1 MGKKVWDSVSRHI
14 NASRTHYLKWD
25 ITKNIS
31 VRYHFLH
38 QGNRELE
45 GQFIIKIH
53 SDGSFQLADRAF
65 AKQFILAYKKEISA
79 PNIEDVLATPD
90 WEITGRLMNCPI
102 TNRIEFHKTLINM
115 KTMETSF
122 GIDCD
127 SNLKTISYNP
137 DGELF
142 FREHLIMEQPIGSA
156 KAQEKMEE
164 DILVEKLKE
173 MHGSYFSEPR
183 FEKTL
188 CNADNIEDVKNI
200 AQCFYPQMEANKI
213 VYNRPIDDPEFK
225 EIDEYS
231 KTKSEI
237 VEGWSFKD
245 QSGLKSKLE
254 SDYHDPI
261 YRDLTN
267 DNLAVVMD
275 HHDVVNNER
284 EITLDIG
291 FGNMNDQ
298 DLKIKVVSKDD
309 LVSLDTNTAN
319 ALNYAIK
326 AVDDNSIK
334 LGGSNSA
341 FIKASESMNKILDG
355 KNKKEED
362 PNSVIPNFLRKGL
375 PVDFKKNIKGK

>member
-1 MGKKVWDSVSRHI
+1 MGKKVWDPVSRHI

-38 QGNRELE
+38 QGNRDLE

-53 SDGSFQLADRAF
+53 SDGSFQLVDRAF

-79 PNIEDVLATPD
+79 PNIEDILATPD

-102 TNRIEFHKTLINM
+102 TNRIEFHKTSINM

-137 DGELF
+137 NGELF

-156 KAQEKMEE
+156 KAQEK
-164 DILVEKLKE
+164 LKE
-173 MHGSYFSEPR
+173 VHGLYFSEPR

-200 AQCFYPQMEANKI
+200 AQCFYPQMEVNTSI
-213 VYNRPIDDPEFK
+213 YNQPLDDPEFK

-231 KTKSEI
+231 KTKAEI
-237 VEGWSFKD
+237 VDGWSFKD

-261 YRDLTN
+261 YRDLAN
-267 DNLAVVMD
+267 DNLAVVVD
-275 HHDVVNNER
+275 HHDVAN
-284 EITLDIG
+284 
-291 FGNMNDQ
+291 NDQ

-309 LVSLDTNTAN
+309 LVSLDPNTTN

-334 LGGSNSA
+334 LAGSNSA
-341 FIKASESMNKILDG
+341 FIKASESINKILD
-355 KNKKEED
+355 
-362 PNSVIPNFLRKGL
+362 
-375 PVDFKKNIKGK
+375 

>member
-38 QGNRELE
+38 QGNRDLE

-53 SDGSFQLADRAF
+53 SDGSFQLVDRAF

-122 GIDCD
+122 GIDCY

-173 MHGSYFSEPR
+173 VHGSYFSEPR

-261 YRDLTN
+261 YRDLAN
-267 DNLAVVMD
+267 DNLAVVVD

-309 LVSLDTNTAN
+309 LVSLDPNTAN

-355 KNKKEED
+355 KNKRNPE
-362 PNSVIPNFLRKGL
+362 
-375 PVDFKKNIKGK
+375 IKGK